1 MNDLATLSGDVHRV
15 TGSVIRHTRR
25 FDEEFLGHD
34 IMTEPHEPMS
44 HSEDSPIVSELA
56 ALLPDARDR
65 MAFLRKIR
73 GQDNARITDVVNQFV
88 KEGRFSPYARS
99 VALLRILRRY
109 GIYTSTQ
116 SNWYNRVEWR

>member
-1 MNDLATLSGDVHRV
+1 M
-15 TGSVIRHTRR
+15 IRHTRR

-99 VALLRILRRY
+99 VALLRILRRH

-116 SNWYNRVEWR
+116 SNWYYRVEWR

>member
-1 MNDLATLSGDVHRV
+1 MNDLTTLSGDVQRV
-15 TGSVIRHTRR
+15 TGSVIRPTRR
-25 FDEEFLGHD
+25 FDEEFVGHD
-34 IMTEPHEPMS
+34 VVPEPHGPIS

-109 GIYTSTQ
+109 GIDTTTQ
-116 SNWYNRVEWR
+116 TNWYNRVEWR

>member
-1 MNDLATLSGDVHRV
+1 MSGNVHRV

-34 IMTEPHEPMS
+34 VVPEPHGPIS

>member
-1 MNDLATLSGDVHRV
+1 MNDLATLSGNVHRV

-25 FDEEFLGHD
+25 FDEEFVGHD
-34 IMTEPHEPMS
+34 VVPEPHGPIS

-65 MAFLRKIR
+65 MAFLRKIC
-73 GQDNARITDVVNQFV
+73 GHDNAHITDVVNQFV
-88 KEGRFSPYARS
+88 KEGRFSPSARS

>member
-1 MNDLATLSGDVHRV
+1 MNDLATLSGNVHRV

-25 FDEEFLGHD
+25 FDEEFVGHD
-34 IMTEPHEPMS
+34 VVPEPHVSIS

-56 ALLPDARDR
+56 ALLPDAQDR

-73 GQDNARITDVVNQFV
+73 GQDNARITDVVNRFV
-88 KEGRFSPYARS
+88 KEGRFSPSARS
-99 VALLRILRRY
+99 AALFRILRRH

-116 SNWYNRVEWR
+116 SNWYYRVEWR

>member
-1 MNDLATLSGDVHRV
+1 MNDLTTMSGNVHRV

-25 FDEEFLGHD
+25 FDEEFVGHD
-34 IMTEPHEPMS
+34 VVPEPHVSIS

-65 MAFLRKIR
+65 IAFLRKIR

-88 KEGRFSPYARS
+88 KEGRFSPSARS
-99 VALLRILRRY
+99 AALFRILRRH

-116 SNWYNRVEWR
+116 SNWYYRVEWR